1 MYLPVEALHTR
12 ANALVAD
19 FEGGNETTDCIE
31 QAIVL
36 DREALEICPP
46 GHPLRSRTS
55 DQLAYHLHT
64 RYRCLGS
71 MADLDEAI
79 AHSQV
84 VLQSCSPAHP
94 NRCYF
99 LNSVATYLTSRYGHL
114 GRMEDLNEAI
124 IHGQEALSLAPPG
137 HQNRATCLL
146 TLSYALSNR
155 YMQGGGM
162 ENLDEVI
169 FLAREAL
176 DLYPPGH
183 PYRSVACNDLAIH
196 FSRRYN
202 QTGVISDLD
211 EAVALSREAVQ
222 LCPPGHHHRNIVV
235 ENLALRL
242 HARHRQ
248 TSTREDLNEAI
259 VLTREALDLRPHGHP
274 LRSDA
279 LNNHSV
285 HLSARYRELGA
296 REDLEDAIALDRDAL
311 PLYPPGHPG
320 RSTSLA
326 NFAKHLSEKHACLGG
341 IEYLN
346 KAIVLGR
353 EALALDPPGTPYRI
367 LSLSH
372 LAYDLCTRYQ
382 QLGATEDLDEATL
395 LDRDALECGPPGH
408 PDRRKALISMA
419 TRHSL
424 RYEQVGEIAHLDQAI
439 VLGQDILELSPPRH
453 SSRAMALHDLSA
465 FLLRRH
471 KHRGEMEDCNE
482 AVVLNREALAL
493 RPPGHVERPLS
504 LIGLAY
510 TLFSRYEKLG
520 NIEDL
525 DEAIVLGRDAASLL
539 PPDQQDRSSYIK
551 PLGAFLFARFA
562 RSGQSND
569 REELFGLYA
578 QLADVPQGVSSLDL
592 SATREWV
599 RAAEHFQHP
608 TTLLA
613 YETSLRF
620 LVQHFTILPSPR
632 HQLNFLQKLTL
643 PLAVDAF
650 AAGLRH
656 CSPSTKAVELLEQGH
671 SVFWSHL
678 ARLRSPLDKVMAS
691 GPAVLELVN
700 RFKELTSHIR
710 QHAVT
715 LDAVDG
721 DQRDR
726 AFQRNIELQKVVKT
740 IRELPGLS
748 RLLSP
753 SPFVDLRQA
762 AQDGPV
768 IVVNASQHGC
778 DALVILLDRD
788 PVNIPLLIT
797 QQDVQDLSRKLD
809 TLRVLARSINVT
821 RELASILRQLWDNV
835 VSPIVD
841 FLRTIHPCQSR
852 IWWCPTAEFSFLPL
866 HAAGPYKS
874 GEQNFS
880 DLYISSYTSTL
891 AALMRA
897 RRPSTSNPNS
907 EKKRFLAVGRAKAV
921 GMDLDNIG
929 QRVDGHATWTR
940 IEGDE
945 CSISRVS
952 EELSKTQ
959 WVHLACDVLLDED
972 QPLKTAFSLQYGSLT
987 IQHLIQ
993 CELDD
998 PEFAYLSASHTATED
1013 KRIPDEAM
1021 HLASAMVCA
1030 GFRSVVGTMGAVDD
1044 STVGK
1049 IASTFYDH
1057 MVDEE
1062 GRLDHTRAAFALHET
1077 LRQLVDLPLDQRI
1090 LYVHLGA

>member
-1 MYLPVEALHTR
+1 MT
-12 ANALVAD
+12 
-19 FEGGNETTDCIE
+19 
-31 QAIVL
+31 
-36 DREALEICPP
+36 
-46 GHPLRSRTS
+46 
-55 DQLAYHLHT
+55 
-64 RYRCLGS
+64 
-71 MADLDEAI
+71 DLDEAI
-79 AHSQV
+79 THSQA

-94 NRCYF
+94 DRCYF
-99 LNSVATYLTSRYGHL
+99 LNSIATYLTSRYDHL

-124 IHGQEALSLAPPG
+124 IHGREALSLAPPG
-137 HQNRATCLL
+137 HPNRATYLL
-146 TLSYALSNR
+146 TLSFALSDR

-196 FSRRYN
+196 FSSRYD
-202 QTGVISDLD
+202 QTGLMSDLD
-211 EAVALSREAVQ
+211 QAVVLSREAVQ
-222 LCPPGHHHRNIVV
+222 LCPPGHPDRSIVL
-235 ENLALRL
+235 ETLGLRL
-242 HARHRQ
+242 YARHKQ
-248 TSTREDLNEAI
+248 TSTREDLDEAI
-259 VLTREALDLRPHGHP
+259 VLTREALDLRPPGHP

-279 LNNHSV
+279 LGN
-285 HLSARYRELGA
+285 LSIHFCARNREFGA
-296 REDLEDAIALDRDAL
+296 REDLEDSISLARDAL
-311 PLYPPGHPG
+311 ALYPPGHPG
-320 RSTSLA
+320 RSTSLG
-326 NFAKHLSEKHACLGG
+326 NLGKHLSEKHAWLGG

-346 KAIVLGR
+346 EAIVLGR
-353 EALALDPPGTPYRI
+353 EAILLEPPGSPYKI
-367 LSLSH
+367 FPFSN

-382 QLGATEDLDEATL
+382 QFGATEDLDEATL

-408 PDRRKALISMA
+408 PDRKKALISMA
-419 TRHSL
+419 TRLCL
-424 RYEQVGEIAHLDQAI
+424 RYEQVGEIEHLNQAI

-453 SSRAMALHDLSA
+453 PSRAMALQNLSA
-465 FLLRRH
+465 FLLKRH
-471 KHRGEMEDCNE
+471 KHLGEMEDCNE

-504 LIGLAY
+504 LIGLADG
-510 TLFSRYEKLG
+510 LFSRYEKLG

-525 DEAIVLGRDAASLL
+525 DEAIILGRDAVSLL
-539 PPDQQDRSSYIK
+539 PPDQRELSSYIK

-569 REELFGLYA
+569 RGEMFGLYA

-632 HQLNFLQKLTL
+632 HQLNFLQKITL

-650 AAGLRH
+650 AAGLCHR
-656 CSPSTKAVELLEQGH
+656 SPTKAVELLEQGH
-671 SVFWSHL
+671 SVFWSYL
-678 ARLRSPLDKVMAS
+678 ARLRSPLDEVMAS
-691 GPAVLELVN
+691 GAVG
-700 RFKELTSHIR
+700 KELADGFKQLTLEIR
-710 QHAVT
+710 HHT
-715 LDAVDG
+715 LDSSDG

-748 RLLSP
+748 HLLSP

-762 AQDGPV
+762 AKDGPV

-778 DALVILLDRD
+778 DALVILLDQD
-788 PVNIPLLIT
+788 PVHIPLLIT
-797 QQDVQDLSRKLD
+797 QQDVRDLSRELNA
-809 TLRVLARSINVT
+809 LLVLARRINVT
-821 RELASILRQLWDNV
+821 RELALILRQLWDNV
-835 VSPIVD
+835 VSPIFD

-866 HAAGPYKS
+866 HAAGPYRS
-874 GEQNFS
+874 GEQNLS
-880 DLYISSYTSTL
+880 DLYVSSYTSTL
-891 AALMRA
+891 ATLIRA
-897 RRPSTSNPNS
+897 RRRSTSESNPNN

-921 GMDLDNIG
+921 VMELDNIG
-929 QRVDGHATWTR
+929 QRVDSHATLTR

-945 CSISRVS
+945 CSVSRVS

-959 WVHLACDVLLDED
+959 WAHLACDVLLDED
-972 QPLKTAFSLQYGSLT
+972 QPLKTAFSLQDGSLT

-993 CELDD
+993 CELDN
-998 PEFAYLSASHTATED
+998 PEFAYLSASHTAIED
-1013 KRIPDEAM
+1013 KRIPNEAM
-1021 HLASAMVCA
+1021 HLASAMMCA

-1044 STVGK
+1044 SMADK

>member
-1 MYLPVEALHTR
+1 M
-12 ANALVAD
+12 
-19 FEGGNETTDCIE
+19 
-31 QAIVL
+31 L

-55 DQLAYHLHT
+55 DLLAYHLHA
-64 RYRCLGS
+64 RYKSLGS

-79 AHSQV
+79 AHSQA

-94 NRCYF
+94 DRGFF

-114 GRMEDLNEAI
+114 GRMEDLNKAI
-124 IHGQEALSLAPPG
+124 IHCHEALSLAPPG
-137 HQNRATCLL
+137 HPNRATYLI
-146 TLSYALSNR
+146 TLSFALSYR
-155 YMQGGGM
+155 YMQGRGM
-162 ENLDEVI
+162 ENLDEAIV
-169 FLAREAL
+169 LSREAL
-176 DLYPPGH
+176 ELYPPGH
-183 PYRSVACNDLAIH
+183 PYRSVACGGLAIYI
-196 FSRRYN
+196 SRRYN
-202 QTGVISDLD
+202 QTGLISDLD
-211 EAVALSREAVQ
+211 EAVVLSREAVQ
-222 LCPPGHHHRNIVV
+222 LCPPGHPDRNIVV

-248 TSTREDLNEAI
+248 TSTSEDLNEAI
-259 VLTREALDLRPHGHP
+259 VLTREPLDLRPPGHP
-274 LRSDA
+274 FRSDA
-279 LNNHSV
+279 LGNHSV
-285 HLSARYRELGA
+285 HLSSRFRKFGA
-296 REDLEDAIALDRDAL
+296 REDLEDSISLDRDTL

-326 NFAKHLSEKHACLGG
+326 NSAKHLSEKHACLGG

-395 LDRDALECGPPGH
+395 FDRDALECGPPGH
-408 PDRRKALISMA
+408 PDRRKALVSIA

-439 VLGQDILELSPPRH
+439 VLGQDILELSPASHPF
-453 SSRAMALHDLSA
+453 RAMALHDLSA

-471 KHRGEMEDCNE
+471 KHQGEIEDCNE

-493 RPPGHVERPLS
+493 RPLGHVERPLS
-504 LIGLAY
+504 LIGLADG
-510 TLFSRYEKLG
+510 LFSRYEKLG

-525 DEAIVLGRDAASLL
+525 DEAIVLGRDAVSLL
-539 PPDQQDRSSYIK
+539 PPDQQDLSSYIK
-551 PLGAFLFARFA
+551 PLGGFLFARFA

-569 REELFGLYA
+569 REEMFGLYA
-578 QLADVPQGVSSLDL
+578 QLADVPQGLSSLDL

-599 RAAEHFQHP
+599 RAAEHFQHS

-632 HQLNFLQKLTL
+632 HQLNFLQKLTM

-650 AAGLRH
+650 AAGLCHR
-656 CSPSTKAVELLEQGH
+656 SPTKAVELLEQGH
-671 SVFWSHL
+671 SVFWSYL
-678 ARLRSPLDKVMAS
+678 AFLRSPLDEVMTS
-691 GPAVLELVN
+691 GPAVLELTD
-700 RFKELTSHIR
+700 RFKELTSQIR
-710 QHAVT
+710 QHTVTRT
-715 LDAVDG
+715 LDAGDG

-726 AFQRNIELQKVVKT
+726 AFQRNLELQKVMQN

-748 RLLSP
+748 RFLSP
-753 SPFVDLRQA
+753 SPFVDLQHVARE
-762 AQDGPV
+762 GPV
-768 IVVNASQHGC
+768 IVVNASQYGC

-788 PVNIPLLIT
+788 PVHIPLQIT
-797 QQDVQDLSRKLD
+797 QGHVRDLSRELD
-809 TLRVLARSINVT
+809 TLLVLARSINVT
-821 RELASILRQLWDNV
+821 RELASILRHLWDNV

-866 HAAGPYKS
+866 HATGPYRS
-874 GEQNFS
+874 GEQNLS

-891 AALMRA
+891 AALFRA
-897 RRPSTSNPNS
+897 RQPSKSNPNS
-907 EKKRFLAVGRAKAV
+907 EKKRLLAVGQAKAV
-921 GMDLDNIG
+921 QVGIELDTIG
-929 QRVDGHATWTR
+929 QRVDGHATLTR

-945 CSISRVS
+945 YSISRVS

-959 WVHLACDVLLDED
+959 WVHLACNILLDED
-972 QPLKTAFSLQYGSLT
+972 QPLKTAFSLHDGSLT

-998 PEFAYLSASHTATED
+998 PEFAYLSASHTAIED

-1021 HLASAMVCA
+1021 HLASGMMCA

-1044 STVGK
+1044 ADAGK

-1057 MVDEE
+1057 ILGEK
-1062 GRLDHTRAAFALHET
+1062 GCLDGTRAAFALHET
-1077 LRQLVDLPLDQRI
+1077 MKRLVDLPLDQRI
-1090 LYVHLGA
+1090 MYVHLGV